1 MADTKITIYV
11 DWMNLI
17 KQEEYPD
24 WTIKY
29 FAKQLWDSDVWEEIM
44 YGWTNVEASSVDEV
58 KDLLS
63 SK

>member
-1 MADTKITIYV
+1 MSDTKITIYV
-11 DWMNLI
+11 DWTYLI

-29 FAKQLWDSDVWEEIM
+29 YAKQLWDSEVWEEIM

-63 SK
+63 SN